1 MKIAFGPIGK
11 SGSSRYMEA
20 VMACL
25 ADRADVVQFWGF
37 PDSRVDRIVWLK
49 MSDRLAMWGYGRDLR
64 NVVFM
69 PIDKFQTVE
78 AATAL
83 LAELPTLRLVVAPSQ
98 RWIDEVKPQ
107 VPCKWLPHPIL
118 HVDERSHEWTNDG
131 PILCVAAAA
140 YAPDVK
146 AWLEEVNPPRPVR
159 ILASSSERFVGRPG
173 DIVREW
179 SPELQ
184 RKWQQRCVAA
194 VDVKSD
200 CFWHRT
206 KPETKAMEMLAAGL
220 PVAVH
225 RRSAAASSSANLMCE
240 LGTGRGL
247 PRLDEMEW
255 LLSKELHDMVQE
267 MRPDVSRTYS
277 PQTVADLLWSMLR

>member
-1 MKIAFGPIGK
+1 M
-11 SGSSRYMEA
+11 
-20 VMACL
+20 
-25 ADRADVVQFWGF
+25 
-37 PDSRVDRIVWLK
+37 
-49 MSDRLAMWGYGRDLR
+49 
-64 NVVFM
+64 
-69 PIDKFQTVE
+69 
-78 AATAL
+78 
-83 LAELPTLRLVVAPSQ
+83 
-98 RWIDEVKPQ
+98 
-107 VPCKWLPHPIL
+107 
-118 HVDERSHEWTNDG
+118 
-131 PILCVAAAA
+131 
-140 YAPDVK
+140 
-146 AWLEEVNPPRPVR
+146 
-159 ILASSSERFVGRPG
+159 
-173 DIVREW
+173 
-179 SPELQ
+179 
-184 RKWQQRCVAA
+184 AA